1 MNALIDGPL
10 IAGLPAMDFF
20 GREVKVKW
28 KDGDRH
34 PGVAK
39 MIGVGSRGRIK
50 VKYGPANRQS
60 AEVESHLIC
69 PFWSRN
75 PDLQKR
81 AAEAGLKPEAEAQE
95 EEEPPEVKPTPQPPK
110 PMPTPKT
117 EAPTKK
123 LKSVKASPEI
133 GFEWV
138 GTYQELQKLMGGIGA
153 KRGLRDR
160 ITREI
165 AEEEQMI
172 QLYTDELEKKG
183 VEIEWE

>member
-20 GREVKVKW
+20 NREVKVKW
-28 KDGDRH
+28 RDGDPH

-39 MIGVGSRGRIK
+39 MVGIGNRGKIK
-50 VKYGPANRQS
+50 VKYGPANRQTV
-60 AEVESHLIC
+60 EVSPHLIL

-81 AAEAGLKPEAEAQE
+81 AAEAGLKAVEEQE
-95 EEEPPEVKPTPQPPK
+95 ESPEVKPTTEPPK

-117 EAPTKK
+117 EAPIPTKK

-160 ITREI
+160 IIREI